1 MLEIRTFEYEIKTA
15 QSHRMIPTQE
25 SRTSLP
31 MICRGVSACRA
42 GPRQF
47 SRLCD
52 CVLEQVSMYANIVD
66 TGALPVVRQ
75 GTDDFARSSGHGFQ
89 CQTLEL
95 RNAS

>member
-1 MLEIRTFEYEIKTA
+1 MLKIRTFGYENKVA
-15 QSHRMIPTQE
+15 QSLRMIPTQE
-25 SRTSLP
+25 SLTSLP

-52 CVLEQVSMYANIVD
+52 RVLEQVSMYANIAD
-66 TGALPVVRQ
+66 TGAQPVVRQ

-89 CQTLEL
+89 CETLEL